1 MASSSGTIK
10 RSFKS
15 VSILPKKSNQQDA
28 IRIFKID
35 AKTGKMILYEDQLE
49 LLKSDKFKDYKVCV
63 ISVNGSYRTGK
74 SFLLNFFLH
83 CLKKKCQSVQG
94 EWMDVNDTLTRG
106 FLWEK
111 SAQRVTD
118 GILIYPEI
126 FLTKT
131 KEGEK
136 IAIILMDTQGT
147 SDHQTSY
154 AECTK
159 IFALSALISSVHI
172 YNIQNKLDLEQ
183 LGVLQL
189 FAGYGAMFSDNEK
202 KPFQDLYILVRDWV
216 NFEEYDFGFEG
227 GKELLTSTFKAHQ
240 QSNLSGIQKT
250 IKDNFE
256 KVQCF
261 LMPKPGNQVETKGFK
276 GNFNDI
282 RKIFRNHV
290 KTFVEKLLTS
300 KNLVPKKI
308 NNKFVTVEE
317 LFIFIDGYWR
327 CINKNEELCIESIY
341 MATAEISLQHLVNR
355 KVDEY
360 KKRLGSCTD
369 RTQAENEESKILKE
383 FEKAREMKLGTKKL
397 RGSFKQQLVELLDA
411 LFNEFHTI
419 LDYED
424 ELGNEYIEQL
434 QECSTLEQ
442 AEKIKHRILKKFLK
456 MLKSCNYLNGA
467 QEVPKQRLTGLLD
480 KVYTDFLMLFDHVN
494 ELKMEYIEHVK
505 ECITLKQ
512 TSKVKETILKKFL
525 HNTKNMDCNEQLR
538 ECFKQRLTKLLDK
551 MCKKFYTLFDLMN
564 QLIEKY
570 TKAVKKCRTLKQAQE
585 VMSEIL
591 GEFQEKG
598 EDIHCGKELL
608 DNFKRRLSVQLDKV
622 YNDFH
627 ILFDHVNQ
635 LIEEYSE
642 RVKGFRTLE
651 EAQAEIQI
659 ILVTIEEENLNCEKE
674 LRHHFKKRLK
684 ASLDKVCDNFR
695 ILFNHVNQLTDKYFN
710 LVKECRTLEDVQG
723 KIQRIL
729 VAFEEE
735 TLNCDKELRNQ
746 LKKRLSTPLDNG
758 YNDFRI
764 LFNHANQLKE
774 EYSKHVEECRTLK
787 QAQKEKKRILETFE
801 EENLNCDNELRDHF
815 KQRLNA
821 LLDKVYDDFCLHSNH
836 VNQLINEYSEC
847 VKKYRTLEEAE
858 VERQRILVIFEE
870 ENLNGEKELGD
881 HFKKRLNVP
890 LDKVYNDFRI
900 LFNHVNQ
907 LVEEY
912 SERVKGC
919 RTLEEAEGERQRILK
934 TVEEENLNCDIE
946 LRDHFKQ
953 RLNEALHKVYS
964 NFRIPC
970 VYVNELIVEYST
982 LVKKCRTLADAE
994 EKMQGIVVTFEKK
1007 KLNCEDELR
1016 NIFGEYLTEE
1026 CSQIYENNKT
1036 EIEMSHVNDVS
1047 EGIGKWTS
1055 NILGAAGGV
1064 FGGIRG
1070 SPALGSLL
1078 SGAGKAVGDGLGAGA
1093 RGIGTLIVKG
1103 KNRDNNNPE

>member
-1 MASSSGTIK
+1 MASGSGTIE

-15 VSILPKKSNQQDA
+15 VSILQKKSKHQDA

-35 AKTGKMILYEDQLE
+35 TKTGKMILYEDQLQ

-94 EWMDVNDTLTRG
+94 EWMDVNDTLTHG

-126 FLTKT
+126 FLTTT

-136 IAIILMDTQGT
+136 MAIILMDTQGM

-154 AECTK
+154 TECIK

-172 YNIQNKLDLEQ
+172 YNIQNKLDLEH

-250 IKDNFE
+250 VKDNFE

-261 LMPKPGNQVETKGFK
+261 LMPKPGNQVEKKGFK

-317 LFIFIDGYWR
+317 LFRFIDGYWR
-327 CINKNEELCIESIY
+327 CINETEELCTESIY

-383 FEKAREMKLGTKKL
+383 FENAREMKLGTKKM
-397 RGSFKQQLVELLDA
+397 RGSFKQQLTQLLDA

-419 LDYED
+419 LNYED

-434 QECSTLEQ
+434 QKCSTLEQ

-456 MLKSCNYLNGA
+456 MLKSFNYLNGA
-467 QEVPKQRLTGLLD
+467 QEVPKQRLAGLLD
-480 KVYTDFLMLFDHVN
+480 KVYTDFLMLFNHVN
-494 ELKMEYIEHVK
+494 ALKMEYIEHIAK
-505 ECITLKQ
+505 CITLKP
-512 TSKVKETILKKFL
+512 TSEAKETILKKFR

-538 ECFKQRLTKLLDK
+538 DCFKQRLTKLLDK

-585 VMSEIL
+585 VMSDIL
-591 GEFQEKG
+591 GEFQEKV
-598 EDIHCGKELL
+598 ENIHCGKELL
-608 DNFKRRLSVQLDKV
+608 EHFKRRLSVQLDKV

-627 ILFDHVNQ
+627 ILFDHANR

-642 RVKGFRTLE
+642 RVKGCSTLE
-651 EAQAEIQI
+651 EVQAEIQI
-659 ILVTIEEENLNCEKE
+659 ILVTIEKKNLNCEKE
-674 LRHHFKKRLK
+674 LRRHFKKRLK
-684 ASLDKVCDNFR
+684 APLCKVYNDFFIR
-695 ILFNHVNQLTDKYFN
+695 FNRVNRLVEEYSEHVKG
-710 LVKECRTLEDVQG
+710 CRTLEN
-723 KIQRIL
+723 
-729 VAFEEE
+729 A
-735 TLNCDKELRNQ
+735 
-746 LKKRLSTPLDNG
+746 KR
-758 YNDFRI
+758 
-764 LFNHANQLKE
+764 E
-774 EYSKHVEECRTLK
+774 K
-787 QAQKEKKRILETFE
+787 QRILETAE
-801 EENLNCDNELRDHF
+801 EENLNGDTELGDHL
-815 KQRLNA
+815 KQRLYE
-821 LLDKVYDDFCLHSNH
+821 LLDKVYDDFCVIFNY
-836 VNQLINEYSEC
+836 VEQLIEEYLKS
-847 VKKYRTLEEAE
+847 VKTYRTLEEALA
-858 VERQRILVIFEE
+858 ERLRISVIFDGQKF
-870 ENLNGEKELGD
+870 NCKKKLQV
-881 HFKKRLNVP
+881 HFRKRLN
-890 LDKVYNDFRI
+890 
-900 LFNHVNQ
+900 
-907 LVEEY
+907 
-912 SERVKGC
+912 
-919 RTLEEAEGERQRILK
+919 A
-934 TVEEENLNCDIE
+934 
-946 LRDHFKQ
+946 
-953 RLNEALHKVYS
+953 ALHKVYS

-970 VYVNELIVEYST
+970 DYVNELIVEYT
-982 LVKKCRTLADAE
+982 ILVKQCRTLADAK

-1016 NIFGEYLTEE
+1016 NIFGKYLTEE

-1036 EIEMSHVNDVS
+1036 EIEMNHVDDVS
-1047 EGIGKWTS
+1047 EAIGKWSS
-1055 NILGAAGGV
+1055 NILGL
-1064 FGGIRG
+1064 FGGIFG
-1070 SPALGSLL
+1070 GLKGDPALSAAL
-1078 SGAGKAVGDGLGAGA
+1078 SGAGKVAGDGLGAAA
-1093 RGIGTLIVKG
+1093 REIGTLVVKG
-1103 KNRDNNNPE
+1103 KNTDNNNPE